1 MSQTEKKLKSTERDL
16 LGTRA
21 TEQAAWE
28 ATQKTR
34 MSIIDGESRKNRN
47 VNEGLN
53 TAEVQSSR
61 LHAFNTR
68 ICVFSGQVRL
78 RAYVVFACAYAQLT
92 PDLIPLSFFVAVFVC
107 FVFVFLCARARRVRR
122 NRRGAVDESKPL

>member
-1 MSQTEKKLKSTERDL
+1 MPQTEKKLKSTERDL

-21 TEQAAWE
+21 MEQAAWE

-47 VNEGLN
+47 VNEGLERVS
-53 TAEVQSSR
+53 AEVQSSR

-107 FVFVFLCARARRVRR
+107 FVFVFLCARARRVSS
-122 NRRGAVDESKPL
+122 G